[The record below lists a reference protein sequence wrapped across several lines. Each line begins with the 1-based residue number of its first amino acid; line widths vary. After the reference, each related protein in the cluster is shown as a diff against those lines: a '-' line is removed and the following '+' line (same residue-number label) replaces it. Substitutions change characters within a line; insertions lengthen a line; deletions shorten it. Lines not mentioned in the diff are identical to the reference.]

1 MPIKKRSR
9 MTKSKI
15 FSILALGLMLVL
27 AGILFVACGSNGYKN
42 VTVTSDRDSITLF
55 VNQSDDSSGEG
66 DEGAT
71 TIISELVTFTINNP
85 VGNMDKSLRIT
96 VSNPSICQV
105 NLYSRQNNS
114 STYEIIG
121 LKGGT
126 TQIEAKT
133 LEGNKSCTITVN
145 VRQYSNNLSQNSNSL
160 YVSPSSALIPN
171 ASDFIFDDSATER
184 DLDFYFYGSTYD
196 GYILTETDLMANGE
210 FINQFTQANLITVN
224 GNYYIIFQDENGA
237 LFTLY
242 DREEIIIDDERSN
255 FVYQFMPVTYENGEY
270 SFDLESA
277 IAVQPGDSFKFGAVY
292 QKSESERLV
301 CARDFYV
308 LIDIDYQSVA
318 HEYGYR
324 IMEYTYD
331 IGTDVS
337 YKLDEQKN
345 GDITFIPSYSIVI
358 EDNPLLFGYTAS
370 FATVYLKVSINSTS
384 DLIKENFYL
393 SDASL
398 EYANCTKLG
407 SLVEDGVTTYFYEIN
422 CSTNKNITT
431 EFNVNFYYDGFE
443 NSQDDNVNFTYTIP
457 IVVRT
462 VPNTILVNNVDLNS
476 VERVHTFYNHYA
488 GSSYGWQEF
497 VISVMPT
504 DASYTN
510 LQIDLTGS
518 QLQLRYNDRTYVDE
532 LVTIN
537 DLSSPIYL
545 KGKDGAEITEEDAQ
559 ESLQFVLN
567 YDVLGPE
574 TCTVDFDYVIAQG
587 ATALNFNTTEFQ
599 NGIYLDINDGYL
611 DFTDIYA
618 DAPFESFTIQYSSG
632 EDIATFD
639 INSLNPYIT
648 YPNEEGKYFL
658 NFSISAFALSSQGLS
673 GTYTITLDNGQR
685 ISLIITSIEALESI
699 NVSTSNVNANV
710 QYTQYVE
717 NDGQQTGVL
726 YYAYN
731 NLSNSY
737 FDISI
742 VANGN
747 VNSSGIR
754 SVSFGDFSSTS
765 ISLSD
770 AQNSNKNFNI
780 NLIAN
785 GSTDI
790 PISIYGYSVRNFA
803 REEYV
808 INYNIH
814 VVVFNYVNKLNIYKE
829 KDGFGT
835 YRDESSGVESVRD
848 YGVNAAYIDVYTNT
862 TKNDALTAVLNYSIE
877 NENAYLFSNPI
888 YLSNPNN
895 SYEEQSFDQGYLYWT
910 VTDASIT
917 LNNSPVDYMYLNSN
931 GNNVYVITGIGT
943 FNTETLEFVAFQ
955 NNTSSIQ
962 FTLTAHVR
970 QFARTFSFTINVRI
984 SVYQNVEQISLQEG
998 IDSLEFSSL
1007 NKEHSVVAYAVGE
1020 NATNNELKAFISGGV
1035 ITVRGTSYT
1044 LLDENSISTIE
1055 SDGRYQF
1062 TFTANPSFIEAA
1074 EGYEEEISAT
1084 ITIVAT
1090 DWLDEADNVM
1100 PTYQDRVIT
1109 IRVSYANGT
1118 ELNRFTLSSAQDV
1131 LAIKDNLSAHYKI
1144 GTTIDISSISSSLP
1158 LGQFNGSI
1166 IGINQYAKITGINI
1180 TNNANNTSNYYGL
1193 FTVLGQD
1200 SYIEYISF
1208 EGSINIGQSDNTS
1221 TYAGNDSKIGLLAG
1235 ENYGHLINVNVTIN
1249 TSSVYIYSGYVG
1261 GIVGINYGEILQD
1274 LTLFESA
1281 TSQTRSLNE
1290 NQLASGG
1297 ASIVGKGRRMYA
1309 DFSPNI
1315 PAYYNGYLTVN
1326 YLSTT
1331 VAQGGYN
1338 TYVGG
1343 LVGMNGTTT
1352 ISADDSQVTFI
1363 GSIKKIDSTG
1373 ASGLSL
1379 TGYSNYTAYVLL
1391 RANKL
1396 SGSGS
1401 YPNTLKIGGLAG
1413 ESVVSAGEN
1422 ANNIVAGY
1430 NTSTTQ
1436 GQSTTITFNKYSD
1449 YKYSDSSGISY
1460 GNFTA
1465 GNGIIVGGKIEGYD
1479 YVGGVVGYI
1488 GNIDNNTNFIGITSR
1503 AFVKGLAV
1511 SNDYTRTAIIANI
1524 NALGANVSLSS
1535 AYAIQAVDDGGYGA
1549 DASMM
1554 VIQSTDK
1561 VADYYEDPSGVDNS
1575 EIDADKLAFGT
1586 LLSTN
1591 ISDIM
1596 YRHDDELN
1604 ADIDSDASY
1613 TNVYSFVTSRNKIFI
1628 ENSSTISTTS
1638 RAQYYG
1644 DYIVASDNDT
1654 QLIDQTYFAE
1664 GDESVMSVSGAFNNK
1679 MISGDSSQKEIYYMF
1694 YFQTAS
1700 TDITQDDDAQSLL
1713 DSYINR
1719 YNVSSILYPLIINGE
1734 LTFTSRNTDILTID
1748 AQGNMTARASGL
1760 VQVVGTS
1767 VLNRNNAVEFYI
1779 YVTNYFNPDQ
1789 PSFTNSDSENYE
1801 NVSIIYPSGSTSGTP
1816 IDDTVINL
1824 RGNNSAN
1831 LVVQPYYSL
1840 NLSVATNSQVS
1851 SFNVASDGSVSF
1863 MNKSFNISNNSNVSA
1878 VITSATRIKDVDNE
1892 TSDEIEALDELDISY
1907 VGQNISI
1914 RKNDKTESTIY
1925 SLTIVP
1931 RLQVQVEENGSNVT
1945 YYSSVNKTIT
1955 DTTLQYNKGASSI
1968 NHVQYEEV
1976 TLFSSREISETIE
1989 IISDVKEE
1997 NPYYYIT
2004 DSNGNILQGSRE
2016 LDEMFEQEFAMDA
2029 GNGVLASMLFSVTFT
2044 NITGTVDLTKAQS
2057 FSLSVAINKNSDL
2070 YKDRYN
2076 QDIYGDYTIYILASS
2091 NTEKFTSFTIHFE
2104 QTGIT
2109 SIIVDNYSNL
2119 NDAISST
2126 GIGATSEYA
2135 YPGQTGFIAITIN
2148 PDDADFDYIVIENDA
2163 QNYQTGNSSAT
2174 FGLLARKSTSD
2185 GGSEIFEDDRI
2196 IGQTTDTGLIV
2207 NLGDIV
2213 NYYGETDPGT
2223 SNNNYYIYNGV
2234 IYVKYDFGS
2243 LNVND
2248 ESVSYINISLFKDG
2262 RQVYETIRK
2271 PVTIKLQYY
2280 VAVDIVGKEPLSA
2293 NDSAYYASYQ
2303 VARGLRYEL
2312 AVNSYGFSAEN
2323 INISLSNENLGSI
2336 IQENGRYYLQI
2347 TNQSIDYSQAG
2358 NNVLNITAN
2367 ASQADG
2373 ENIRSASSTTHIEIL
2388 EFVFNYNKDTSSE
2401 TEDLVSGMGDGIINV
2416 QVGTQTTFAID
2427 MYDYI
2432 EYDSTSL
2439 DIVNR
2444 INNFFS
2450 ELTSSGE
2457 WKAHTNLI
2465 NDTLPDYGQAV
2476 ENMNGREQY
2485 ILANG
2490 VQLETYY
2497 FNSNGLN
2504 VTPVRTHDS
2513 SDLFYFFTYTGG
2525 YEIQNGLYVATKDAD
2540 ALPIKTRFVLNVY
2553 SSSSEDSP
2561 LPIYDYEDFINMQQG
2576 QYYILLNDIVLPN
2589 ADNESTGVTRFTPLT
2604 GNFAS
2609 LDGNG
2614 HTVIFSG
2621 TYDMGSLS
2629 SIGVFSSL
2637 ALDSQIKNLNVRFAF
2652 ASNGSDMN
2660 DSETDDGY
2668 QLGGLRT
2675 VKFITTASSFSFAGL
2690 VVQNNGIITNCHVQ
2704 TESNYTS
2711 DLYIAVIADNAST
2724 GSYVTGFVAQNSG
2737 YITNS
2742 SVRVNIKSPFRIG
2755 GFVGTNTGKI
2765 AACYFREGKIIN
2777 NSNQNQYAAGFA
2789 YSNGEN
2795 GQIITSYVS
2804 GMTSSSSLYS
2814 LDRNSYVSANERGA
2828 GFIYQNLGY
2837 ISDCYTDIYLAVTPN
2852 MAGFVYA
2859 NGGQIKNSFSLSVL
2873 SNLNSAAAG
2882 FAFETTVTTGTDE
2895 GGSGVYTGEF
2905 SNCYYFYNEQ
2915 QGTIG
2920 NNTVEIADNG
2930 FLTNTED
2937 INTSLQERNFEG
2949 VSKLNAGQFYNVDE
2963 NFADFAYSSTANAS
2977 AVWFFSSG
2985 NTNSNFVDYT
2995 PTTETTIVGGENGQ
3009 NQVNTVYETTLK
3021 TLPKGRLELTSA
3033 NIETLSVRNFSH
3045 TELSESGGI
3054 TQYIYIY
3061 IDDPNSPNRGSLHNP
3076 RLIDDAESMES
3087 EILQQTSSSGINQTN
3102 YRIIS
3107 DISYAEMT
3115 RSELYK
3121 TTFAGVLEGNGMTI
3135 TSISLYSE
3143 ENLSSAGLFAQV
3155 GYSASRT
3162 GSIKNLTIVPTQ
3174 VAFSNTNVVGTIA
3187 GTLSYG
3193 YLYDIDVES
3202 TSSSASSGVVVGLN
3216 LVGGIVGKATSSY
3229 IMKDVSSDMNATANY
3244 ISSITYV
3251 YDESTTNDGRYSY
3264 AGGIA
3269 GYLGGSGEVYNAHT
3283 GNIDSVMG
3291 GRIGLLYGGIGV
3303 NAKANYNYAHI
3314 TSNSAI
3320 SLKPYYY
3327 GGLIAGEVS
3336 GTLSYS
3342 YVEGNGS
3349 VITPF
3354 TTVPRVATAVGGV
3367 VGLLNGGNV
3376 NNAVVDQAFDV
3387 SIASGNSKITYVG
3400 GLVGAVDRSNG
3411 RVSTLQDSML
3421 SADVTG
3427 GMIVGG
3433 AIGYVTSSIN
3443 IDSIA
3448 IKASALTVTG
3458 SVTSPVLGGI
3468 IAQTN
3473 SSEVYGITLTNSYC
3487 TSRLVID
3494 TTTSGTPSSASVS
3507 GLVAVNNRIT
3517 KMAYCFT
3524 TSIIDATIK
3533 DMRSI
3538 EYEDV
3543 AYNEREETTTGD
3555 NISRNIQ
3562 IVHTQVDNNIENVY
3576 YFGLT
3581 KGKPGEED
3589 EEDKKGDIPE
3599 SNIHTNFITNAEYT
3613 LYYQPFITFDTRYYQ
3628 SALSL
3633 NVTNY
3638 GTSSYAYS
3646 KEVTA
3651 DPTNVSLA
3659 TSESLYYS
3667 LFATE
3672 YTTSGGETYKYHINS
3687 NTYTTN
3693 TVNEDNESVVVTYTY
3708 NSETGRYETI
3718 GTDFEEDEQ
3727 GNYVWSGSDRFNA
3740 DNVAAYHKTA
3750 TTDIREVI
3758 YSVRI
3763 GNISTEIY
3771 YDSEDDCYRYYSNGQ
3786 EIGKPSG
3793 SSTVTVTFLSKRESI
3808 NTNSTGFR
3816 PVTAYKDSQGNV
3828 YVMSYGTNEQDD
3840 TYKKLTYRNLRT
3852 GETYVENDGSFT
3864 SGNGVLSEIPSI
3876 KVWTTSMTALNRLY
3890 FESNLSWLNKI

>member
-1 MPIKKRSR
+1 MNNLQVMPIKKRSR
-9 MTKSKI
+9 MTKSKK

-55 VNQSDDSSGEG
+55 VNQSDDSSSEG

-85 VGNMDKSLRIT
+85 VDNMDKSLSIT
-96 VSNPSICQV
+96 ISNPTICRV
-105 NLYSRQNNS
+105 TLFSRQNNS
-114 STYEIIG
+114 STYEIVG
-121 LKGGT
+121 LRGGT

-145 VRQYSNNLSQNSNSL
+145 VRQYSDNLSQNSNSL
-160 YVSPSSALIPN
+160 YVSPSNTLIPN

-184 DLDFYFYGSTYD
+184 DLDFYFYGTTYD
-196 GYILTETDLMANGE
+196 GYILTETDLMTNGE
-210 FINQFTQANLITVN
+210 FIKQFTQANLITVN
-224 GNYYIIFQDENGA
+224 DNYYIIFQDENGA

-242 DREEIIIDDERSN
+242 DREEIIIDEERSN

-324 IMEYTYD
+324 IMEDTYD

-337 YKLDEQKN
+337 YKLDDQKN

-358 EDNPLLFGYTAS
+358 EEFGYTAS
-370 FATVYLKVSINSTS
+370 FATIYLKVSINSTS
-384 DLIKENFYL
+384 DLVKENFYL
-393 SDASL
+393 SDDNL

-407 SLVEDGVTTYFYEIN
+407 SLIEDGVSTYFYEIN

-431 EFNVNFYYDGFE
+431 AFNVNFYYDGFE
-443 NSQDDNVNFTYTIP
+443 NSQDDNVNFTYTVP
-457 IVVRT
+457 IIVRT
-462 VPNTILVNNVDLNS
+462 VPNTILVNNIDLNS
-476 VERVHTFYNHYA
+476 VERVYTFYNHYA

-518 QLQLRYNDRTYVDE
+518 QLQLSYNGDTYVDE

-537 DLSSPIYL
+537 DLSSPFYL
-545 KGKDGAEITEEDAQ
+545 KGKDEAEITEEDAQ

-574 TCTVDFDYVIAQG
+574 TCTVDFKYIIAQG
-587 ATALNFNTTEFQ
+587 ATALRYNTEEFQ
-599 NGIYLDINDGYL
+599 DGIDLDINDGYI

-717 NDGQQTGVL
+717 NDGQQTGVH

-895 SYEEQSFDQGYLYWT
+895 SYEEQSFDQRYLYWT
-910 VTDASIT
+910 VTDETDDASIT
-917 LNNSPVDYMYLNSN
+917 LNDSPVDYMYLNSN

-943 FNTETLEFVAFQ
+943 FNTETLEFVAFH
-955 NNTSSIQ
+955 NNTNSSQ
-962 FTLTAHVR
+962 FILTAHIR

-1007 NKEHSVVAYAVGE
+1007 NKEHSLVAYAVGE
-1020 NATNNELKAFISGGV
+1020 NATNNELRAFVSGGV

-1100 PTYQDRVIT
+1100 PTYQDRLIT

-1180 TNNANNTSNYYGL
+1180 TNNTSNYYGL
-1193 FTVLGQD
+1193 FTVLGQN

-1208 EGSINIGQSDNTS
+1208 EGSINIGQSDDTS
-1221 TYAGNDSKIGLLAG
+1221 TYAGNDSRIGLLAG

-1281 TSQTRSLNE
+1281 NSQTRSLNE

-1297 ASIVGKGRRMYA
+1297 TSIVGKGRRMYA
-1309 DFSPNI
+1309 NFSPNI
-1315 PAYYNGYLTVN
+1315 PVYYNGYLTVN
-1326 YLSTT
+1326 YVSTT
-1331 VAQGGYN
+1331 VTQGGYN

-1343 LVGMNGTTT
+1343 LVGMNSIITQQQ
-1352 ISADDSQVTFI
+1352 DDNQITLI

-1396 SGSGS
+1396 SGIGS
-1401 YPNTLKIGGLAG
+1401 YLNTLEIGGLAG
-1413 ESVVSAGEN
+1413 ESFVSEGES

-1436 GQSTTITFNKYSD
+1436 DQSTTITFNKYSD
-1449 YKYSDSSGISY
+1449 YKYPDSSGISN

-1465 GNGIIVGGKIEGYD
+1465 GNGIIVGGRIEGYD

-1488 GNIDNNTNFIGITSR
+1488 GSIDNNTNFIGITSR
-1503 AFVKGLAV
+1503 AFVKGLEL
-1511 SNDYTRTAIIANI
+1511 SGDGYTKTAIIANI
-1524 NALGANVSLSS
+1524 ASLSDGINLSS

-1554 VIQSTDK
+1554 VIQSASAIDAYYVEDVDK
-1561 VADYYEDPSGVDNS
+1561 S

-1586 LLSTN
+1586 LLSTKTP
-1591 ISDIM
+1591 DIM
-1596 YRHDDELN
+1596 YRHDELN
-1604 ADIDSDASY
+1604 TDIDSDASY
-1613 TNVYSFVTSRNKIFI
+1613 TNVYSFVTSRNKIRPRPESLPI
-1628 ENSSTISTTS
+1628 IISSTS

-1654 QLIDQTYFAE
+1654 QLIDQTYFTE
-1664 GDESVMSVSGAFNNK
+1664 GDESVMSVSGAFKNN
-1679 MISGDSSQKEIYYMF
+1679 MISGDSSLKEIYYMF
-1694 YFQTAS
+1694 YFQAAN

-1748 AQGNMTARASGL
+1748 AQGNMIARSTGL

-1840 NLSVATNSQVS
+1840 NLSVATNTQVS
-1851 SFNVASDGSVSF
+1851 PFNAASDGSVRF
-1863 MNKSFNISNNSNVSA
+1863 MNKNFNISNNSNVSA
-1878 VITSATRIKDVDNE
+1878 VITSATRAGANE
-1892 TSDEIEALDELDISY
+1892 NEIIEALDELDISY

-1914 RKNDKTESTIY
+1914 RKNDKTQSALY
-1925 SLTIVP
+1925 SLTFVP
-1931 RLQVQVEENGSNVT
+1931 RLQVQVEENGSNIT

-1989 IISDVKEE
+1989 IISDVEEE

-2004 DSNGNILQGSRE
+2004 DGKGNILQGSQE

-2029 GNGVLASMLFSVTFT
+2029 GNGDLASMLFSVTFT
-2044 NITGTVDLTKAQS
+2044 NITGIVDLTKAQS
-2057 FSLSVAINKNSDL
+2057 FSLSVAINKNSDI
-2070 YKDRYN
+2070 YKNRYN

-2135 YPGQTGFIAITIN
+2135 YPGQTGFITITIN

-2207 NLGDIV
+2207 NLEDIV
-2213 NYYGETDPGT
+2213 NYYGETDPET
-2223 SNNNYYIYNGV
+2223 LNNNYYIYNGV

-2262 RQVYETIRK
+2262 QQVYETIRK

-2347 TNQSIDYSQAG
+2347 TNQSIDYSQVG

-2432 EYDSTSL
+2432 EYDTTSL

-2444 INNFFS
+2444 IKNFFN

-2465 NDTLPDYGQAV
+2465 NETLPDYGQAV

-2485 ILANG
+2485 ILTNG

-2525 YEIQNGLYVATKDAD
+2525 YKIQNGLYVASNDQNDQD

-2576 QYYILLNDIVLPN
+2576 QYHILLNDIVLPN

-2637 ALDSQIKNLNVRFAF
+2637 DSGSQIKNLNVRFAF
-2652 ASNGSDMN
+2652 ASDGSDMN
-2660 DSETDDGY
+2660 DSDINDGY
-2668 QLGGLRT
+2668 QLNGLRT
-2675 VKFITTASSFSFAGL
+2675 VKFITTASSFNFAGL

-2711 DLYIAVIADNAST
+2711 ELYIAVIADNASI
-2724 GSYVTGFVAQNSG
+2724 GSYVSGFVAQNSG
-2737 YITNS
+2737 FITNS
-2742 SVRVNIKSPFRIG
+2742 SVRVNIKSPFRVG
-2755 GFVGTNTGKI
+2755 GFVGANSGKI

-2804 GMTSSSSLYS
+2804 GMTRSSSLYS

-2837 ISDCYTDIYLAVTPN
+2837 ISDCYTDIYLAITPN

-2859 NGGQIKNSFSLSVL
+2859 NGGQIKNSFSLSTL
-2873 SNLNSAAAG
+2873 TNLNSAAAG
-2882 FAFETTVTTGTDE
+2882 FAFESTVTTEAGT
-2895 GGSGVYTGEF
+2895 GSVEGVYYGEF
-2905 SNCYYFYNEQ
+2905 SNCFYFYNEQ
-2915 QGTIG
+2915 QRSIG
-2920 NNTVEIADNG
+2920 NDTVEIADNG

-3061 IDDPNSPNRGSLHNP
+3061 IDDPDSPNRGSLHNP
-3076 RLIDDAESMES
+3076 RLIDDAKSMES

-3107 DISYAEMT
+3107 DISYADT
-3115 RSELYK
+3115 IRSELYK
-3121 TTFAGVLEGNGMTI
+3121 TTFAGVLEGNGMAI
-3135 TSISLYSE
+3135 TSLSLYSE

-3193 YLYDIDVES
+3193 FLYDIDVES
-3202 TSSSASSGVVVGLN
+3202 TGLSSSSGVVVGLN

-3229 IMKDVSSDMNATANY
+3229 IMKDVYSDMNATANY
-3244 ISSITYV
+3244 ISSISYV
-3251 YDESTTNDGRYSY
+3251 YNESTLNDGIYSY

-3283 GNIDSVMG
+3283 ENIDSVMG
-3291 GRIGLLYGGIGV
+3291 GRTGLLYGGIGI

-3314 TSNSAI
+3314 SSNRTL

-3342 YVEGNGS
+3342 YVEGNGG

-3387 SIASGNSKITYVG
+3387 SFTGGNARIAYVG
-3400 GLVGAVDRSNG
+3400 GLVGAVDRANG

-3421 SADVTG
+3421 LTDVTG
-3427 GMIVGG
+3427 GLIVGG
-3433 AIGYVTSSIN
+3433 AIGYITSSIN

-3494 TTTSGTPSSASVS
+3494 TTTSGAVSSASVS

-3543 AYNEREETTTGD
+3543 PYNEREETLSADTNTRNVQIIQN
-3555 NISRNIQ
+3555 NIVNN
-3562 IVHTQVDNNIENVY
+3562 DNNIERVY
-3576 YFGLT
+3576 YFGLAD
-3581 KGKPGEED
+3581 ED
-3589 EEDKKGDIPE
+3589 INE
-3599 SNIHTNFITNAEYT
+3599 SSPAPFITSTEYT

-3628 SALSL
+3628 SDL
-3633 NVTNY
+3633 NLYVTNY

-3659 TSESLYYS
+3659 TSESLYYN

-3672 YTTSGGETYKYHINS
+3672 YTTSGGETYKYYMNTD
-3687 NTYTTN
+3687 TYTTG
-3693 TVNEDNESVVVTYTY
+3693 TGDNIVTYKY
-3708 NSETGRYETI
+3708 NPATGRYETDE
-3718 GTDFEEDEQ
+3718 TNFKENEQ
-3727 GNYVWSGSDRFNA
+3727 GNYVWSGSDIFLPS
-3740 DNVAAYHKTA
+3740 DLLSVHKA
-3750 TTDIREVI
+3750 PTTDIKEVI

-3771 YDSEDDCYRYYSNGQ
+3771 FDNNGTESTPDDCYRYYSNDQ
-3786 EIGKPSG
+3786 EIGKPSS

-3816 PVTAYKDSQGNV
+3816 PISTYKDSQGNV
-3828 YVMSYGTNEQDD
+3828 YVM
-3840 TYKKLTYRNLRT
+3840 TYNDEGKLTYRNLRT
-3852 GETYVENDGSFT
+3852 GDTYVENDGSFT